1 MILTS
6 CTEGGWPL
14 RQKGFGVMAHILCF
28 RVSAVIFRE
37 EAFFPSVQKKI
48 DLNSHLFLRLLRFL
62 IMWFVVFWLY
72 TLCVLF
78 MLLTTNQMSPSGII
92 KLVLILKAISTL
104 STACHACCTNR
115 PPEDLKHIILMQML
129 LISALTEVIN
139 LDWFLFFQLLSFIL
153 RWIRPVY

>member
-92 KLVLILKAISTL
+92 KLVLILNAISTC
-104 STACHACCTNR
+104 TACHACCTNR

-139 LDWFLFFQLLSFIL
+139 LINRLISFFKIIIFFY
-153 RWIRPVY
+153 R

>member
-72 TLCVLF
+72 TLCVIYAADYKSNVPLGDNKACLDLESHLNLHCMSC
-78 MLLTTNQMSPSGII
+78 ML
-92 KLVLILKAISTL
+92 
-104 STACHACCTNR
+104 HR

-139 LDWFLFFQLLSFIL
+139 LINRLISFFKIIIFFY
-153 RWIRPVY
+153 R